1 MVSTEPSSK
10 FSEICRAKVVFPEP
24 AGPSIE
30 IAEVKRDFLGLVLI
44 RSKISLSEVLAT
56 FLSLAIELIHK

>member
-1 MVSTEPSSK
+1 
-10 FSEICRAKVVFPEP
+10 
-24 AGPSIE
+24 
-30 IAEVKRDFLGLVLI
+30 LI